1 MFNMSKKRK
10 ITGIVRIT
18 SLIIIMGLTI
28 SLGKW
33 ISNLISYPE
42 FLSSSA
48 AYHVVYGDD
57 EERLNK
63 LNKKAQQM
71 GYLNFNDYRVKTW

>member
-1 MFNMSKKRK
+1 MFNMSKKRRVK
-10 ITGIVRIT
+10 GIIRIINF
-18 SLIIIMGLTI
+18 IIVMGLTI

-48 AYHVVYGDD
+48 AYHVVYGDN

-63 LNKKAQQM
+63 LNQKA
-71 GYLNFNDYRVKTW
+71 L

>member
-1 MFNMSKKRK
+1 MSKKRRVK
-10 ITGIVRIT
+10 GIIRIT
-18 SLIIIMGLTI
+18 SFIIIMGLTI

-48 AYHVVYGDD
+48 AYHVVYGDN

-63 LNKKAQQM
+63 LNQKAQQM
-71 GYLNFNDYRVKTW
+71 GYIDFNDYRVKTW

>member
-1 MFNMSKKRK
+1 MSKKRRVK
-10 ITGIVRIT
+10 GIIRIINF
-18 SLIIIMGLTI
+18 IIVMGLTI

-48 AYHVVYGDD
+48 AYHVVYGDN

-63 LNKKAQQM
+63 LNQKAQQM
-71 GYLNFNDYRVKTW
+71 GYIDFNDYRVKTW